1 MMLVSSVALRAQ
13 TTITWSNSGASAWR
27 STSGWTGNVV
37 PGGTDTAQVGATGVA
52 GNRLAINF
60 ATSPVVNDVQIGAFE
75 LTSAYV
81 KADLAI
87 VNSGDRINP
96 STLTFNGA
104 TVNGTANVILR
115 NASSLNLTIQHDGTH
130 GSSPQPLGVVLGN
143 STANVVLIDGSG
155 NITISSN
162 ISGSSKQLTLDRSV
176 GSSGTGSLT
185 LSGSNSFT
193 GGVKVNA
200 GTLNINSASALGTGT
215 LEIVGGTLDNTSGS
229 TISNS
234 NNNAQTWSGNFTFT
248 GTNDL
253 NLGTGAVTLNGGNRT
268 VTVSGGKLT
277 VGGAIGDNADGYGL
291 TKAGAGT
298 LALSGNNT
306 YSGGTTISA
315 GTLTAG
321 HDNALG
327 TGSVI
332 VNTGGTLAIGDNVT
346 IGNEIQLDGGAL
358 QGLGNNSKFSGT
370 LSGSGTLTG
379 PLTLTESAVYQ
390 WHLNSA
396 STSGAN
402 ALSIAT
408 GTLTIADGAKIAL
421 SFGNGEGVSP
431 VAGGFWD
438 VTQPWTVISKG
449 ESGSIIASSVAVG
462 DDNKSAWN
470 DPGNFQVALESGS
483 LVLIWTPHVAAIP
496 EPSTYAVWLGAAA
509 LVGAGWYRRR
519 QRAAKA

>member
-1 MMLVSSVALRAQ
+1 MRASRYALLPALIVMLASSVALRAQ
-13 TTITWSNSGASAWR
+13 TTITWGNSGASAWR
-27 STSGWTGNVV
+27 STNGWTGNVV
-37 PGGTDTAQVGATGVA
+37 PGGTDIAQVGATGVS
-52 GNRLAINF
+52 GNKLGINF
-60 ATSPVVNDVQIGAFE
+60 TTTPVLNDIQIGAFE

-87 VNSGDRINP
+87 VNSGDRANP

-104 TVNGTANVILR
+104 PVNGTANVILR
-115 NASSLNLTIQHDGTH
+115 NASSFNLTIQHDGTH

-162 ISGSSKQLTLDRSV
+162 ISGSSKQLTLDHSA

-215 LEIVGGTLDNTSGS
+215 LELVGGTLDNTSGS
-229 TISNS
+229 SITNS

-253 NLGTGAVTLNGGNRT
+253 NLGTGAVALSGGNRT
-268 VTVSGGKLT
+268 VTVNGSTLT
-277 VGGAIGDNADGYGL
+277 VGGAIGDGGNGYSI
-291 TKAGAGT
+291 TKSGAGT

-332 VNTGGTLAIGDNVT
+332 VNTGGTLAISDNVT

-390 WHLNSA
+390 WHPQLRQHLGRERA
-396 STSGAN
+396 LDRDGHAHDCRWRQDRALVWRWRRRVSGRRR
-402 ALSIAT
+402 LL
-408 GTLTIADGAKIAL
+408 GCYADVDHCKQRRIRL
-421 SFGNGEGVSP
+421 DHRQFGRC
-431 VAGGFWD
+431 GGK
-438 VTQPWTVISKG
+438 Q
-449 ESGSIIASSVAVG
+449 
-462 DDNKSAWN
+462 
-470 DPGNFQVALESGS
+470 QRALERSRKLSG
-483 LVLIWTPHVAAIP
+483 
-496 EPSTYAVWLGAAA
+496 
-509 LVGAGWYRRR
+509 
-519 QRAAKA
+519 RA